1 MDRHVVTLL
10 AMTTRRWRFALAIGV
25 CHCEPGW
32 AGAAIQLGIQ
42 MDRRVVTLLA
52 MTSMDRR
59 VAALLAMTMREG
71 RAVRGIG
78 GCHRE
83 PGSAGVAIQLG
94 IQMDRHVVTLL
105 AMTSVDRHV
114 ASLLS
119 MTNGRHDSARAAEV
133 DCGFAAALADDFAV
147 AFE

>member
-32 AGAAIQLGIQ
+32 AGA
-42 MDRRVVTLLA
+42 
-52 MTSMDRR
+52 
-59 VAALLAMTMREG
+59 
-71 RAVRGIG
+71 
-78 GCHRE
+78 
-83 PGSAGVAIQLG
+83 AIQLG